1 MRAASKSWRGLVLSA
16 SLVLPLLS
24 KAAPA
29 PETQDVVL
37 SDGTEMRL
45 LHFPANGTEF
55 IFWVAGER
63 NAGFSAADLELARA
77 LADRGVEVWMGD
89 PVAAY
94 LLPPLPSSFD
104 RVPTETMVQL
114 FARLEDGS
122 RKRLTLMT
130 TGRAARLLLRAAAIW
145 PRSEMPAAILLYPIL
160 YDEVVPGEPPRYFPI
175 VSRTRMR
182 LHILQPAQSAGFFWM
197 DRLVDRLQAA
207 GSRVSLQW
215 VDGVRDGYFHRPD
228 ASDREREKARELPDE
243 ILAGLKTLW
252 NQEDR
257 Q

>member
-1 MRAASKSWRGLVLSA
+1 MRAASKLWRGLALLFLA
-16 SLVLPLLS
+16 ALPLLS
-24 KAAPA
+24 KAAPL

-45 LHFPANGTEF
+45 LHFPANGTEAL
-55 IFWVAGER
+55 FWLAGER
-63 NAGFSAADLELARA
+63 NAGFSAADLELAGA
-77 LADRGVEVWMGD
+77 LADTGIELWLGD
-89 PVAAY
+89 PVSAY

-104 RVPTETMVQL
+104 RVPSESMAQL
-114 FARLEDGS
+114 FAWLEGRN

-130 TGRAARLLLRAAAIW
+130 TGRAARHLLGAAAMW

-182 LHILQPAQSAGFFWM
+182 LHILQPTQSAGFFWM
-197 DRLVDRLQAA
+197 ERLIDRLRAA

-215 VDGVRDGYFHRPD
+215 VKGVRDGYFHRTD
-228 ASDREREKARELPDE
+228 ASDHEREKARELPDE
-243 ILAGLKTLW
+243 ILAGLEKVWTHK
-252 NQEDR
+252 DR